1 MPTHKVVPSESQ
13 ETLIEALI
21 ESGRY
26 ANADAVLREGLRLV
40 ENRESIEAE
49 KLEALRAAARL
60 GADAIARGEYEDFA
74 DADALVA
81 FLDDYGNKIISG
93 AEEP

>member
-13 ETLIEALI
+13 EMLIEALV

-49 KLEALRAAARL
+49 KLEALRAATRL
-60 GADAIARGEYEDFA
+60 GADAITRGEYEEFA
-74 DADALVA
+74 DADALIA

-93 AEEP
+93 AQEL

>member
-13 ETLIEALI
+13 ETLIEALV

-49 KLEALRAAARL
+49 KLEALRAAAGL
-60 GADAIARGEYEDFA
+60 GVDAITRGEYEDFA